1 MRQTLYI
8 LAILVLTASTVW
20 SQDDVSFN
28 AKINRKKVGVNERLR
43 IDFVMNQDGDN
54 FNPPS
59 FKGFT
64 VTGGPNQSVSRQ
76 WVNGK
81 SSYSKTYSYFLAP
94 TKRGKF
100 TIEQAEITIG
110 GETYKTTP
118 IAVEVTAAV
127 DKPGD
132 GTNAVYQASEN
143 IHLVAEVS
151 KGSPFINEAF
161 TVVYKLYVAEQTS
174 VSNWREIDS
183 PKYEDFWSQSVDEKQ
198 FKVYNGEYKGEPY
211 RYVILRRTVL
221 YPLKSGKLNIEP
233 LSLNVTVDVPT
244 NKRDIFGGRL
254 MRNANITVSAKN
266 RTINVKP
273 LPAEGKPDDFTGA
286 VGTFEFDVKTNK
298 EQLDATEAFEVSVE
312 VKGNGNLKLFDL
324 PEPNFP
330 GKLEV
335 YEPENQD
342 KVRTNLAGM
351 SGTKRNK
358 YTVVPQYK
366 GKYPIPSISFSYFN
380 PKTARYERRVS
391 DELVIEVLNGPVD
404 ATVQSNTTTA
414 AGTGKQQVIAADK
427 QFEYIKSEG
436 NLVSTKKTPFFQS
449 TKFWALLGGPLLLI
463 PIAMLV
469 RRRREN
475 TSNDVH
481 GNRIRK
487 ADKLARKF
495 LGTAKK
501 NLGNQKEFYIA
512 MERALHNYLKAKLN
526 IQTSE
531 MSKDRISRLLKE
543 KDVQE
548 QTSIEFIG
556 LLESC
561 EFARYTPTSNVAI
574 QQDYD
579 KAVRIISTIDKQ
591 L

>member
-1 MRQTLYI
+1 MKQVVHI
-8 LAILVLTASTVW
+8 LAILLLTVTTVW
-20 SQDDVSFN
+20 GQDDVSFN
-28 AKINRKKVGVNERLR
+28 AKVNRKKLGINERLR

-59 FKGFT
+59 FSGFT

-81 SSYSKTYSYFLAP
+81 SSFSKTYSYFLAP

-100 TIEQAEITIG
+100 TIEQAEITVN

-118 IAVEVTAAV
+118 VEVEVTAAV

-132 GTNAVYQASEN
+132 GSNALYQASEN
-143 IHLVAEVS
+143 IHLVAEIS
-151 KGSPFINEAF
+151 KGSPYINEAF

-233 LSLNVTVDVPT
+233 LSLSVTVDVPT
-244 NKRDIFGGRL
+244 NKRDIFGRRL
-254 MRNANITVSAKN
+254 TRNANITVAAKN

-273 LPAEGKPDDFTGA
+273 LPTDGKPDDFTGA
-286 VGTFEFDVKTNK
+286 VGDFDFEVNTNK
-298 EQLDATEAFEVSVE
+298 QQLDATEAFEISVE
-312 VKGNGNLKLFDL
+312 AKGNGNLKLFDL
-324 PEPNFP
+324 PRPKFP

-342 KVRTNLAGM
+342 KVRTNLSGM
-351 SGTKRNK
+351 SGLKRNK

-366 GKYPIPSISFSYFN
+366 GKYPIPAISFSYFN
-380 PKTARYERRVS
+380 PKTERYERGTS
-391 DELVIEVLNGPVD
+391 DEIVVEVLNGPVD
-404 ATVQSNTTTA
+404 ATAATNNNTVN
-414 AGTGKQQVIAADK
+414 AGNKQQVIAADK
-427 QFEYIKSEG
+427 QFQYIKSEG

-449 TKFWALLGGPLLLI
+449 SKFWAFLGGPLLLI

-469 RRRREN
+469 RRRKEN
-475 TSNDVH
+475 VSNDVQ

-495 LGTAKK
+495 LSTAKK

-526 IQTSE
+526 IQTSD

-548 QTSIEFIG
+548 QTAIEFIG

-561 EFARYTPTSNVAI
+561 EFARYTPSSDVAM

>member
-1 MRQTLYI
+1 MKQVVHI
-8 LAILVLTASTVW
+8 LAILLLTVTTVW
-20 SQDDVSFN
+20 GQDDVSFN
-28 AKINRKKVGVNERLR
+28 AKVNRKKLGINERLR

-54 FNPPS
+54 FSPPS

-81 SSYSKTYSYFLAP
+81 SSFSKTYSYFLAP

-100 TIEQAEITIG
+100 TIEQAEITVN

-118 IAVEVTAAV
+118 VQVEVTAAV

-132 GTNAVYQASEN
+132 GSNAVYEASEN

-151 KGSPFINEAF
+151 KGSPYINEAF

-198 FKVYNGEYKGEPY
+198 FKVFNGEYKGEPY

-233 LSLNVTVDVPT
+233 LSLSVTVDVPT
-244 NKRDIFGGRL
+244 NKRDIFGRRL
-254 MRNANITVSAKN
+254 TRNANITVAAKN

-273 LPAEGKPDDFTGA
+273 LPTDGKPDDFTGA
-286 VGTFEFDVKTNK
+286 VGDFDFEVNTNK
-298 EQLDATEAFEVSVE
+298 QQLDATEAFEISVE
-312 VKGNGNLKLFDL
+312 AKGNGNLKLFDL
-324 PEPNFP
+324 PKPKFP

-342 KVRTNLAGM
+342 KVRTNLSGM
-351 SGTKRNK
+351 SGLKRNK

-366 GKYPIPSISFSYFN
+366 GKYPIPAISFSYFN
-380 PKTARYERRVS
+380 PKTERYERGTSNEIV
-391 DELVIEVLNGPVD
+391 VEVLNGPVD
-404 ATVQSNTTTA
+404 ATAATNNNTVN
-414 AGTGKQQVIAADK
+414 AGNKQQVIAADK
-427 QFEYIKSEG
+427 QFQYIKSEG
-436 NLVSTKKTPFFQS
+436 NLASTKKTPFFKS
-449 TKFWALLGGPLLLI
+449 TKFWAFLGGPLLLI

-469 RRRREN
+469 RRRKEN
-475 TSNDVH
+475 VSNDVQ

-495 LGTAKK
+495 LSTAKK

-526 IQTSE
+526 IQTSD

-548 QTSIEFIG
+548 RTAIEFIG

-561 EFARYTPTSNVAI
+561 EFARYTPSSDVAM